1 MITFIILAAVLTF
14 AVAVA
19 IAVPLLKR
27 HPAGT
32 AQAPWTAF
40 AVMGVLFIGSVSIYA
55 TFSNWSWRGT
65 DAAATAGD
73 SPQAMVARLEKRLE
87 DNPQDMDGWLMLGRS
102 YMVMEQYP
110 RAMRAYERADR
121 LAAGKN
127 AEALTGIAESMVMQ
141 DENELDGRA
150 GPLVERALELDPK
163 SGKALFFGAALAIR
177 QGNLPLARDRFTT
190 LLGLNP
196 PDNVKTILNEQIAA
210 IDQELSGAPAQPATQ
225 PSQAAGAPEP
235 AASPQQQASGEAVV
249 RVSLA
254 LSPKLDVQLS
264 PDAPLF
270 VIIRDAS
277 RPGPPLAVRKL
288 AQRQL
293 PLTVELTKADAMVG
307 PGFSAG
313 QQVKVVARISRS
325 GGVTAQSGDPFGE
338 ALYQV
343 GRDGVVS
350 VLIDRLTP

>member
-14 AVAVA
+14 AVAIA
-19 IAVPLLKR
+19 IAIPLLR
-27 HPAGT
+27 RNPAGT

-40 AVMGVLFIGSVSIYA
+40 AVVGVLVFGSISLYA
-55 TFSNWSWRGT
+55 AFSNWSWRGT
-65 DAAATAGD
+65 DAAAAEGD
-73 SPQAMVARLEKRLE
+73 SPQAMVARLEKKLE
-87 DNPQDMDGWLMLGRS
+87 DNPQDMNGWLMLGRS
-102 YMVMEQYP
+102 YMVLEQYP

-121 LAAGKN
+121 LADGKN

-141 DENELDGRA
+141 DETELEGRA

-163 SGKALFFGAALAIR
+163 SGKALFFGAAIAIR
-177 QGNLPLARDRFTT
+177 QGNLPLARERFTT
-190 LLGLNP
+190 LLALNP
-196 PDNVKTILNEQIAA
+196 PDNVKTILQQQIAA
-210 IDQELSGAPAQPATQ
+210 IDQELSGAPPQAQSS

-235 AASPQQQASGEAVV
+235 AGSPQQATGEPTV
-249 RVSLA
+249 RVSVA

-270 VIIRDAS
+270 VIVRDPNQRA
-277 RPGPPLAVRKL
+277 PLAVRKL
-288 AQRQL
+288 SNGQL
-293 PLTVELTKADAMVG
+293 PLTVELTNADAMAG

-343 GRDGVVS
+343 GRDGVVQ